1 MDKINLK
8 ATKREVTG
16 KQVNALRR
24 QGKLPAIIYGRHIS
38 PLPILLDFHD
48 ASRILPG
55 ITSSQLITV
64 DVDGSKHTVL
74 VREKQRDP
82 VRGKLIHVDFLAIS
96 MTEKLRAN
104 VLIEVE
110 GEAPAVKN
118 FGGVVVPVLEEV
130 EVECL
135 PKDLPEKII
144 VDLSRLEKIGDAIHV
159 KDLTLPQGVEVLT
172 DHDEMVVLVK
182 SPEEEKVE
190 AVAAEGAEPEVVE
203 KGKKE
208 EEEF

>member
-24 QGKLPAIIYGRHIS
+24 QGKLPAIIYGRHLS

-48 ASRILPG
+48 VSRILPG